1 MQKKH
6 HSKKFFLNIALIV
19 VGIGLFIAG
28 GIFIWLTT
36 VKIPDFSSFENRSI
50 LRSTKI
56 YDRTGKVLLYDLH
69 QDIKRTEVS
78 LTEMNPY
85 IQKATIAIED
95 SEFYNHKGIR
105 ITSIIRAVFANLV
118 QGDFSQGGS
127 TLTQQIVKNT
137 LLTKEK
143 TVTRKIKEWII
154 ALKIE
159 RQMSKEKILEIY
171 LNDAP
176 YGGNIY
182 GVEEASQ
189 SYFGKKASDLTLAEA
204 AYLAAIPQAP
214 TYYSPFG
221 NHRDKL
227 DERKNLVLRRM
238 NELKLI
244 TSDEFN
250 QARAEVVT
258 WKKAET
264 RGIKAPHFVFFI
276 KEYLENTYGKDTVE
290 QGGLKVITT
299 LNYDMQQEGEEI
311 TKRLAL
317 ENEKKYKASNAGLV
331 ALDPKTGQILTMVGS
346 RDYFDKNIDGAYNIA
361 TANRQPGSAFKPIVY
376 ALGFEKGYR
385 PDTILFDLPTE
396 FNTGCSASGATLG
409 GTPQSTCYMPSNYSG
424 TFSGPLMIKKA
435 LGGSIN
441 VPAVKMLYLV
451 GVNNAITLAREMGIT
466 TLTDPDRYGLSLV
479 LGGGEVKLLEMTSA
493 FGTFATE
500 GIHKPYT
507 GILKIEDNQGQVLEE
522 YKDSEGTQVI
532 SPRTADWI
540 SDILSDNSNRAW
552 VFGTNNKLYFP
563 ERQVAAK
570 TGTTSN
576 FRDAWIIGYTP
587 SLVVGAW
594 AGNNDNTPMASQTSS
609 IIAAPIWN
617 EFFRKQFDR
626 YPAEYFNKAA
636 EEDLLS
642 IKPIL
647 RGNFHGGESYIID
660 KTTGQPA
667 SDTTPPENKVES
679 IITNVH
685 DILYW
690 VDKENPRG
698 PKPSNPYNDP
708 QFRNWEA
715 AVRSWWVGQGGA
727 YQSPLVGDNNTN
739 QTQQPTQNT
748 TPIVFSITK
757 PQTNQIFDSNQPITV
772 EIQTQTPL
780 KKWDILLNGVYVG
793 TQSIGTQYTFNASQ
807 SSLLRTNSTLSV
819 IGYDQSNNT
828 KEVVVPINFSN

>member
-85 IQKATIAIED
+85 VQKATIAIED
-95 SEFYNHKGIR
+95 SEFYKHKGIR

-238 NELKLI
+238 NDLKLI
-244 TSDEFN
+244 TTDEYN

-317 ENEKKYKASNAGLV
+317 ENETKYKASNAGLV

-522 YKDSEGTQVI
+522 YKDKEGTQVL
-532 SPRTADWI
+532 STKTADWI
-540 SDILSDNSNRAW
+540 SDILSDNTNRAW
-552 VFGTNNKLYFP
+552 VFGANNKLYFP

-617 EFFRKQFDR
+617 EFFRKQFAR
-626 YPAEYFNKAA
+626 YPAEYFNKAP

-647 RGNFHGGESYIID
+647 RGNFHGGDSYIVD

-667 SDTTPPENKVES
+667 TDNTPPENKIES
-679 IITNVH
+679 VITNVH

-690 VDKENPRG
+690 VDKSNPRG
-698 PKPSNPYNDP
+698 PKPTNPYNDP
-708 QFRNWEA
+708 QFRNWET
-715 AVRSWWVGQGGA
+715 AVRNWWIGQGGA
-727 YQSPLVGDNNTN
+727 YQAPLVGGDTQQ
-739 QTQQPTQNT
+739 QTQTQNNT

-757 PQTNQIFDSNQPITV
+757 PQINQSFDSNQPMTI

-793 TQSIGTQYTFNASQ
+793 SQNNGTQYVFNPSQ
-807 SSLLRTNSTLSV
+807 STLLRSNSTISV
-819 IGYDQSNNT
+819 IGYDSANNT
-828 KEVVVPINFSN
+828 KEMSVPITFSN